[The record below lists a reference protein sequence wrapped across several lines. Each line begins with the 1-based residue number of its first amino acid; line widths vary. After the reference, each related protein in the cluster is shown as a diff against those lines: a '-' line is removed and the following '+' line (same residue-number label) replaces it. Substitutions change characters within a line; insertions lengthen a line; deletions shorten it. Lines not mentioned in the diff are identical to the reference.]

1 LLIVDET
8 RLPEWRERSLRLL
21 CFALAAALILYFVS
35 LVADVLLLIFAGI
48 LLATLLHGLARLVVV
63 YARLPAPVA
72 LTLVV
77 AAMLVAAAATG
88 YLLAPRVSEQLS
100 QLVTRVPAD
109 FHKILSPVEQTPWGK
124 ALLQSLPPH
133 GGGSSRGMVRG
144 IFGAASSTF
153 DMLAAMVIAVFL
165 GLYLAAEPATYLAG
179 GLRLLPLARRRRLRA
194 TAEEVA
200 LTLRWWLL
208 GRFLSMALIAAMTS
222 IGLSLLGVQLAITL
236 GILAGILTFIP
247 YIGSAASAVP
257 AILIALTQNGQTAL
271 YVLLLYVGVHIVEG
285 YILVPLMQKKMV
297 HVPPALT
304 LAAQALLGALFGI
317 LGLALAT
324 PLVAAAV
331 TAVRLLYV
339 EDVLADDMQRSV
351 L

>member
-1 LLIVDET
+1 VDET
-8 RLPEWRERSLRLL
+8 RLPEWRERLLRLL
-21 CFALAAALILYFVS
+21 CFALAAALILYFFS
-35 LVADVLLLIFAGI
+35 LVANVLLLIFAGI
-48 LLATLLHGLARLVVV
+48 LLATLLHGLARLVAV
-63 YARLPAPVA
+63 YGRLPAPLA
-72 LTLVV
+72 LAVVV
-77 AAMLVAAAATG
+77 AALLAAMAATG

-109 FHKILSPVEQTPWGK
+109 FHHILTPVEQTPWGK
-124 ALLQSLPPH
+124 ALLQSLPPRSA
-133 GGGSSRGMVRG
+133 GSSGMVRG

-153 DMLAAMVIAVFL
+153 DLIAAIVITAFL

-179 GLRLLPLARRRRLRA
+179 GLRLLPPARRQRLRVA
-194 TAEEVA
+194 AEEIA

-222 IGLSLLGVQLAITL
+222 IGLSLIGVQLAITL

-247 YIGSAASAVP
+247 YVGSVASAVP
-257 AILIALTQNGQTAL
+257 AVLIALTQNSQSAL
-271 YVLLLYVGVHIVEG
+271 YVVLLYIGVHVVEG

-304 LAAQALLGALFGI
+304 LAAQALLGSLFGV

-324 PLVAAAV
+324 PLVAAAL
-331 TAVRLLYV
+331 AAIRILYV
-339 EDVLADDMQRSV
+339 ENVLDDDTRSA

>member
-1 LLIVDET
+1 MH
-8 RLPEWRERSLRLL
+8 LPEWRERLLRLL
-21 CFALAAALILYFVS
+21 CFALVVALILYFFS

-63 YARLPAPVA
+63 YARLPAPLA
-72 LTLVV
+72 LAAVV
-77 AAMLVAAAATG
+77 MAVLVAVAATG
-88 YLLAPRVSEQLS
+88 YLLAPRVSDQLS

-124 ALLQSLPPH
+124 ALQQLLPPRD
-133 GGGSSRGMVRG
+133 GGSRQGVVGG

-153 DMLAAMVIAVFL
+153 DIIAAAVIAAFL

-179 GLRLLPLARRRRLRA
+179 GLRLLRPARRQRLRV
-194 TAEEVA
+194 TAEEIAV
-200 LTLRWWLL
+200 TLRWWLL

-222 IGLSLLGVQLAITL
+222 IGLSLLGVQLAVML

-247 YIGSAASAVP
+247 YIGTVASAVP
-257 AILIALTQNGQTAL
+257 AILIALTQSDQTAL

-304 LAAQALLGALFGI
+304 LAAQALLGALFGV

-324 PLVAAAV
+324 PLAAAAL
-331 TAVRLLYV
+331 TAIRLLYV
-339 EDVLADDMQRSV
+339 EDVLNDDMHRS
-351 L
+351 LL

>member
-1 LLIVDET
+1 MDET
-8 RLPEWRERSLRLL
+8 RLPEWRERLLRLL
-21 CFALAAALILYFVS
+21 CFALAAALILYFFS
-35 LVADVLLLIFAGI
+35 LAADVLLLIFAGI

-63 YARLPAPVA
+63 YARLPAPLA
-72 LTLVV
+72 LAVVV
-77 AAMLVAAAATG
+77 AALLVAVATTG
-88 YLLAPRVSEQLS
+88 YLLAPRVSDQLS

-109 FHKILSPVEQTPWGK
+109 FHKILAPVGQTPWGK
-124 ALLQSLPPH
+124 TLLQSLPPH
-133 GGGSSRGMVRG
+133 GASSRGVVRG

-153 DMLAAMVIAVFL
+153 DILAAVVIAVFL
-165 GLYLAAEPATYLAG
+165 GLYLAAEPGTYLAG
-179 GLRLLPLARRRRLRA
+179 GLRLLPPARRQRLRV

-324 PLVAAAV
+324 PLVAAAL